1 MIIQHKNLEYYPTK
15 AELKRE
21 LPRKVMHQTFNI
33 ILAYLEN
40 SNKIIIDKKRIVWIF
55 SPELKGKYVKLKG

>member
-15 AELKRE
+15 TKLKRE
-21 LPRKVMHQTFNI
+21 LQRKVMNKKFNI